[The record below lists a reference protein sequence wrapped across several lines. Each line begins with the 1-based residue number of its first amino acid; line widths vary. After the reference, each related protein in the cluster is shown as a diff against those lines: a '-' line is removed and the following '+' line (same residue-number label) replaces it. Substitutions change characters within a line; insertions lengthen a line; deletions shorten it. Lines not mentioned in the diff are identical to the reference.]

1 MFSFL
6 RGVSSLPADSVIV
19 VPLQVRHD
27 LVESVYLLPL
37 AAGHKSS
44 VLKRKTIFKCHK
56 IN

>member
-37 AAGHKSS
+37 AAGHQSS